1 MRISTALMA
10 ELSLNAMNRQQAEL
24 SQTQLKI
31 STGQALL
38 SPSDNPYASSRALG
52 LEESIATFEQ
62 YQVNAGYA
70 RDRLVTEEGV
80 LEGVGNVLQRVREL
94 ALNATSDSQTA
105 ESRRFIAA
113 EVRQLYD
120 QMLSLANST
129 DANNEYLFA
138 GYQGKTKPFVPN
150 ANTGRVEYKGDGGQR
165 FLKVGPSTNIA
176 VSDSGET
183 VFYNIRNGNGT
194 FVTEADQNNTG
205 TGIIDPGSVLGSY
218 VPEDYTIKFIATTI
232 PPNQAG
238 DPVEY
243 YVLDRNGDVVVPS
256 AYAGSPEAVL
266 TADIAANVTSGI
278 PYEENSLIQGL
289 DSNGA
294 QVSISGEPAAGDVFY
309 VNRSRYQEVFQTIKN
324 LYTILET
331 PINDDAERALFHN
344 AMNRV
349 ITDLDQALGNVLDA
363 RARVGARI
371 NVTDK
376 QFEINESFNLQMK
389 QTLSSVRDLDF
400 AQAVTDLN
408 LQLAGLQAAQ
418 SAYTKIQGLSLFNY
432 L

>member
-1 MRISTALMA
+1 MRISTAQMA
-10 ELSLNAMNRQQAEL
+10 ELSLNSMNRQQAKL

-38 SPSDNPYASSRALG
+38 SPSENPYASSRALR

-80 LEGVGNVLQRVREL
+80 LEGVGNLLQRVREL
-94 ALNATSDSQTA
+94 TLNAISDSQTA
-105 ESRRFIAA
+105 ESRKFIAA

-150 ANTGRVEYKGDGGQR
+150 ATTGRVEYKGDDGQR
-165 FLKVGPSTNIA
+165 FLKVGPSTNVA
-176 VSDSGET
+176 VSDSGEA

-194 FVTEADQNNTG
+194 FVTEDDANNTG
-205 TGIIDPGSVLGSY
+205 TGIIDPGSVLGNY
-218 VPEDYTIKFIATTI
+218 VPEDYTIKFIPPTS
-232 PPNQAG
+232 PPNQPD

-243 YVLDRNGDVVVPS
+243 YVLDRNGDIVVPS
-256 AYAGSPEAVL
+256 AYAGSTEAVF
-266 TADIAANVTSGI
+266 TADVAANLTSGI
-278 PYEENSLIQGL
+278 PYEEGSLIQGL

-309 VNRSRYQEVFQTIKN
+309 VKRSRYQEVFQTIKN
-324 LYTILET
+324 LYTVLEE
-331 PINDDAERALFHN
+331 PINDDSDRARFHN

-349 ITDLDQALGNVLDA
+349 LVDVDQALGTVLDA
-363 RARVGARI
+363 RARVGARLNI
-371 NVTDK
+371 TDK

-389 QTLSSVRDLDF
+389 QTLSSVKDLDF

-418 SAYTKIQGLSLFNY
+418 NAYTKVQGLSLFNY